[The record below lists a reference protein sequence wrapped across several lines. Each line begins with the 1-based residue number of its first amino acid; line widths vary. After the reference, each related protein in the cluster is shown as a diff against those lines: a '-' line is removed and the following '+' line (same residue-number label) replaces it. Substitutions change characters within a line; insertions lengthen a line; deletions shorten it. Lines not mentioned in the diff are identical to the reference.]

1 VKRIGVAPASTGTL
15 GGTRERPQHRT
26 WTSAFGRA
34 CGVLLQAIVNGLAL
48 TRISPNVLTFVGLV
62 INTIAAIL
70 FGFANSHNYVR
81 FFLCAGLVIIAAG
94 IFDMVDGRVARQT
107 DQVTVFGAFFDSVI
121 DRYSDVVLFFGL
133 LVFYARGNRFFYVVL
148 AAFVMITSLMV
159 SYTRARSEALIGSCK
174 VGFMERPERVVLII
188 LGALCERWG
197 VMAPA
202 LWVLAVLSTITV
214 IHRISYTYT
223 MAKGLRLDAKAPE
236 APRPAAPQPIRPA
249 IATGP
254 NDRPD
259 LLSAS
264 SAPRV

>member
-1 VKRIGVAPASTGTL
+1 M
-15 GGTRERPQHRT
+15 T
-26 WTSAFGRA
+26 WTSAFGRG
-34 CGVLLQAIVNGLAL
+34 CGVILQAIVNGLAL
-48 TRISPNVLTFVGLV
+48 TRISPNVLTFIGLI
-62 INTIAAIL
+62 INTVAAIF

-81 FFLCAGLVIIAAG
+81 FFLYAGLVIIGAG

-121 DRYSDVVLFFGL
+121 DRYSDVVLFLGL

-148 AAFVMITSLMV
+148 TAFVMITSLMV

-188 LGALCERWG
+188 LGALFERWDA
-197 VMAPA
+197 MAPA

-223 MAKGLRLDAKAPE
+223 MAKGLALDVPARTSAPSPQPTPIRTPASPGPVSGTASVSAE
-236 APRPAAPQPIRPA
+236 QRELISAPNAPRA
-249 IATGP
+249 
-254 NDRPD
+254 
-259 LLSAS
+259 
-264 SAPRV
+264 